1 MSTLTVSR
9 HFVEASLSGA
19 ERLGL
24 DSRALLQE
32 AGISPDLLRI
42 EMARVSSDQF
52 SKLMQVIWQR
62 TGDEFMG
69 MGPRRARSG
78 TFATMCALVVGCQTL
93 EEVYQQAFRFSRLFE
108 PMVSMELEIFGDRA
122 RLVTRIEGSIHDPDY
137 FLRESILVIWHRL
150 GSWLIGQPVELEKAE
165 FDYPRPD

>member
-24 DSRALLQE
+24 DSRSLLQE

-52 SKLMQVIWQR
+52 SKLMQVIW
-62 TGDEFMG
+62 
-69 MGPRRARSG
+69 A
-78 TFATMCALVVGCQTL
+78 A
-93 EEVYQQAFRFSRLFE
+93 
-108 PMVSMELEIFGDRA
+108 
-122 RLVTRIEGSIHDPDY
+122 
-137 FLRESILVIWHRL
+137 HR
-150 GSWLIGQPVELEKAE
+150 G
-165 FDYPRPD
+165 

>member
-24 DSRALLQE
+24 DGRALLQE

-78 TFATMCALVVGCQTL
+78 TFATMCALVVGCQELGDVEQRASRCSRRFERSVCMGL
-93 EEVYQQAFRFSRLFE
+93 EV
-108 PMVSMELEIFGDRA
+108 VGGCA

-137 FLRESILVIWHRL
+137 FVGESTLVIWHRL
-150 GSWLIGQPVELEKAE
+150 GSWVSGQPVEVEKAE
-165 FDYPRPD
+165 F